1 MRIIWTFILLILLS
15 VEPDMGQ
22 AHPQFALSTVNRYG
36 RLVLLPHRL
45 ILDYSLMV
53 GEVPAQALLHAVDR
67 NDDGQL
73 DDAEQAQLRTQ
84 LQRTIERDVHLQLDG
99 KPLSLRWSCQPLSLR
114 STRMEAAPFALEM
127 SAEAELD
134 NTPQP
139 HQLIIDDRADLPPV
153 GEVELRVEES
163 PALNI
168 LFTHD
173 GSTRADRV
181 SADSASRPA
190 IGTGQSA
197 AAVSS
202 VWTPA
207 LAALRSLSN
216 DSLSATTAS
225 VHTESKALA
234 LPCDCDC
241 AADTHRCRICDPQNP
256 AKIVRCRASSPR
268 VNPQRSAGS
277 VQRLTDSSSAKVV
290 PLGLVL

>member
-1 MRIIWTFILLILLS
+1 
-15 VEPDMGQ
+15 MGQ

-114 STRMEAAPFALEM
+114 STRVEAAPFALEM

-139 HQLIIDDRADLPPV
+139 RQLMIDDRADLPPV

-190 IGTGQSA
+190 IGTGKAQLLFRQFG
-197 AAVSS
+197 
-202 VWTPA
+202 PP
-207 LAALRSLSN
+207 RSL
-216 DSLSATTAS
+216 LSDRSVTIHFQRRQPASIQSPKPWRYLAIVTALLTLIGVAFAT
-225 VHTESKALA
+225 
-234 LPCDCDC
+234 
-241 AADTHRCRICDPQNP
+241 RRILQ
-256 AKIVRCRASSPR
+256 K
-268 VNPQRSAGS
+268 
-277 VQRLTDSSSAKVV
+277 
-290 PLGLVL
+290 